1 MSNKDNLPVKYEEA
15 GKPKVKEQVTQWVEQ
30 DEIFDGFS
38 TDFGLLG
45 WILLGGLTTIP
56 ILVAGELLFSDPFS
70 IFWPA
75 AAVVYQI
82 WLLLFGWY
90 HWDERLDKCRVEY
103 IFRVIAAISAVSS
116 VAVISGSLVIS
127 EITAWTAPVSIIWVM
142 LGLIAVALAA
152 DYAAENV
159 ETRTEERVVSSN
171 GGEQL

>member
-30 DEIFDGFS
+30 DEVFDGFS

-45 WILLGGLTTIP
+45 WVLLGGLAAIP
-56 ILVAGELLFSDPFS
+56 ILVAAELLFSDLSS

-75 AAVVYQI
+75 VTVLSNV
-82 WLLLFGWY
+82 WLLFGWY

-103 IFRVIAAISAVSS
+103 IFRVIATISAVSS
-116 VAVISGSLVIS
+116 VAVISGSLIIS

-142 LGLIAVALAA
+142 LTPIAVALAA
-152 DYAAENV
+152 DYVAENV